1 MNITTKFIALCAIAV
16 AGVNGVSA
24 QQTAKVKPA
33 TSVSAQELS
42 ELKNPLVLINDLKTD
57 YETFNRYKDIL
68 QGVRIVKGAE
78 AVKLYGQEAAGG
90 VILVQPAPGNR
101 FMNFETLE
109 AGNDAIRTTVR
120 DGVTVDGQ
128 AKDTKRIVLRQSDIK
143 GIGTVSVI
151 DPVTGKEL
159 RYLNI
164 TTK

>member
-1 MNITTKFIALCAIAV
+1 MNITTKFIAICAIAV
-16 AGVNGVSA
+16 AGVSGVSA

-33 TSVSAQELS
+33 TAVSAQELS

-109 AGNDAIRTTVR
+109 AGNDAIRNAVR
-120 DGVTVDGQ
+120 DGVAIDGK
-128 AKDTKRIVLRQSDIK
+128 AKDAKKIVLRQSDIRS
-143 GIGTVSVI
+143 IDMLVVV
-151 DPVTGKEL
+151 DPVTGKERKL
-159 RYLNI
+159 LNI
-164 TTK
+164 ATK

>member
-16 AGVNGVSA
+16 AGVSGVSA

-128 AKDTKRIVLRQSDIK
+128 TKDTKRIVLRQSDIK
-143 GIGTVSVI
+143 AIGTVSVI

-164 TTK
+164 ATK